1 MNVENGETL
10 QLLKRLEVM
19 VSFVIAVTISKD
31 GSKIVKLVSGS
42 WDNIIKIWDVPSG
55 NLLETFE
62 GHTNHENSL
71 CLSPDQ
77 SKIVSASDD
86 FTMKM
91 WDFSSGKLL
100 KSLKYD
106 NYVANSICYSPN
118 GSYIASNYGKD
129 IKLWDAL
136 FNPLMTLLGHLQ
148 TAFSIRFSWG

>member
-1 MNVENGETL
+1 MSTV
-10 QLLKRLEVM
+10 
-19 VSFVIAVTISKD
+19 FVCHLINP
-31 GSKIVKLVSGS
+31 KIM
-42 WDNIIKIWDVPSG
+42 
-55 NLLETFE
+55 
-62 GHTNHENSL
+62 
-71 CLSPDQ
+71 
-77 SKIVSASDD
+77 SASDD

-136 FNPLMTLLGHLQ
+136 FNPLMTLLGHSE
-148 TAFSIRFSWG
+148 TAFSIRFSWDNQMIVSGSKDTTVKLFDVSTGKLMKSFESIQ